1 MTQVGKIL
9 VLAIVFFS
17 VVFLGISTT
26 VFTTSKNWKEE
37 TKKKSDELTKLK
49 KSLADAK
56 AQVDAAK
63 KELTDSQGSA
73 AAQTK
78 QLNDRIRGL
87 EDQNKRD
94 LTDIQD
100 YRGKVV
106 TAEQNAKSALDEAAA
121 RREETTL
128 LRTQKSAVEKQANE
142 FKLRQAELIDKIREL
157 ERMMDTAT
165 KNNSDLRERV
175 AKYTTLLQQNGL
187 STDIT
192 QIKGLENPPPVE
204 GLIKRVDPT
213 NRRVEISIGSDD
225 GLVPGHQLNLY
236 RLKPRPEYLGK
247 IQIVS
252 PVDPNQAVGL
262 VVGKTY
268 QGKQIKEGD
277 IVSSTISPRF

>member
-9 VLAIVFFS
+9 VLAIVGFS
-17 VVFLGISTT
+17 LVFLGISTT
-26 VFTTSKNWKEE
+26 VFVTSKNWKEE
-37 TKKKSDELTKLK
+37 TRKKSDELK
-49 KSLADAK
+49 KVQKNLADAK
-56 AQVDAAK
+56 AQMDAAQ
-63 KELTDSQGSA
+63 KELADAQSNAT
-73 AAQTK
+73 AQTK
-78 QLNDRIRGL
+78 QLTDRIRSL

-94 LTDIQD
+94 QTDIQD
-100 YRGKVV
+100 VRGKLV
-106 TAEQNAKSALDEAAA
+106 TAQESAKSSLDEAAH

-157 ERMMDTAT
+157 ERAMATAT
-165 KNNSDLRERV
+165 KNNSDLRESV
-175 AKYTTLLQQNGL
+175 AKFTTLLQQNGL
-187 STDIT
+187 PTDIS
-192 QIKGLENPPPVE
+192 QIKGQENPPPVE
-204 GLIKRVDPT
+204 GLIKRVDET

-236 RLKPRPEYLGK
+236 RLKPRPEFLGK
-247 IQIVS
+247 IQIVA

-268 QGKQIKEGD
+268 QGKKIKEGD